1 MTQRTAM
8 VEAARGDPS
17 IAPLSDGRRSSLSI
31 ALLLESDGPA
41 GAERVLLHLAE
52 ALRDRGHAVCPLCP
66 ANGCGWLAN
75 EFQRRGFTPEPFEI
89 RRLVDWR
96 GLLGLVNTLRRRRV
110 DLVHSHDFT
119 MAVYGAAAA
128 GILRRP
134 HVITMH
140 GGRYFAGRWRR
151 RVALRWA
158 AGRSSAAVAVS
169 AALQADLATALRLPP
184 ATFPVVHN
192 GIRPCVGS
200 PEGVR
205 RELGIGTE
213 EPLIVA
219 IGSLYPVKGHLVL
232 LQAMRALLGN
242 PGFAPCHVVIAGRG
256 EEEAALRAYAAAH
269 GLAPYVH
276 LLGYRADVADL
287 LAAADVFALPSLSEG
302 VPLALLE
309 AMFAGKGIA
318 ASGVGG
324 VPEVVTSER
333 EALLVPPE
341 DPQALATALG
351 RLLEDRALRHRL
363 GEAARRRA
371 EHAFTVDTMVD
382 GYLRLYAGAVQ
393 RQRRHTPRLIATQDA
408 PP

>member
-1 MTQRTAM
+1 M
-8 VEAARGDPS
+8 
-17 IAPLSDGRRSSLSI
+17 APLSI
-31 ALLLESDGPA
+31 ALLIESDGPA
-41 GAERVLLHLAE
+41 GAETMMLHLAE
-52 ALRDRGHAVCPLCP
+52 ALRDRGHAVCPVVP
-66 ANGCGWLAN
+66 GNGCGWLAS
-75 EFQRRGFTPEPFEI
+75 EFRRRGFAPELFVIE
-89 RRLVDWR
+89 RYLDWR
-96 GLLGLVNTLRRRRV
+96 CLWGLAKTLRRRRV
-110 DLVHSHDFT
+110 EIVHSHDFM

-128 GILRRP
+128 AMLRRP

-140 GGRYFAGRWRR
+140 GSRYFAERWSR

-158 AGRSSAAVAVS
+158 ASRSSAAVAVS
-169 AALQADLATALRLPP
+169 AELQAGLVTALRLPR
-184 ATFPVVHN
+184 ATFRVVHN
-192 GIRPCVGS
+192 GIRPGVGS
-200 PEGVR
+200 AEGVR

-219 IGSLYPVKGHLVL
+219 IGNLYPVKGHVVL
-232 LQAMRALLGN
+232 LQALRAL
-242 PGFAPCHVVIAGRG
+242 PGCHVAIAGRG
-256 EEEAALRAYAAAH
+256 EEEAALHAYAVQH

-324 VPEVVTSER
+324 VPEVVTAER
-333 EALLVPPE
+333 EALLVPPQ

-351 RLLEDRALRHRL
+351 RLLEDHTLRQRL

-371 EHAFTVDTMVD
+371 EWAFTVDTMVD
-382 GYLRLYAGAVQ
+382 GYLRLYAGAVGS
-393 RQRRHTPRLIATQDA
+393 PVPAAGA
-408 PP
+408 PVPVGAGEP